1 MRITPEIMSQV
12 LLQSVNQTQTQLT
25 QLEEQASTGQAFQ
38 IPSDNPAAVTQSI
51 SFTHGLALVSQ
62 YQQGVTAAQGWLNT
76 ADSALAQGEQVW
88 EQVMQ
93 VANEGANSTLNSSDV
108 KALQTEVQSAEQNLG
123 NLANEQYQGSYLFAG
138 TANQTPPWNATT
150 ATWSGNSGSINMQV
164 GAGTTVAVN
173 VNGSTLFPQ
182 LFSDLQALNTAL
194 GQGPSAV
201 KATMPQLQTDL
212 NSLANARTQ
221 VGSTLALVNQQSRQ
235 LTSLQQDLQ
244 QNLANVTGANMASVT
259 TQLAQEET
267 VYQAALSSG
276 AQILPLSLANFLNP

>member
-12 LLQSVNQTQTQLT
+12 LLQSVNQTQSQLM

-38 IPSDNPAAVTQSI
+38 IPSDNPTAVTQSI
-51 SFTHGLALVSQ
+51 SFTHGLALVGQ
-62 YQQGVTAAQGWLNT
+62 YQQGVTTAQGWLNT
-76 ADSALAQGEQVW
+76 ADSTLSQGEQVW
-88 EQVMQ
+88 QQVMQ
-93 VANEGANSTLNSSDV
+93 VANEGANSTLNASGVS
-108 KALQTEVQSAEQNLG
+108 ALQAEVQGAEQNLA

-138 TANQTPPWNATT
+138 TNNQAPPWNAATS
-150 ATWSGNSGSINMQV
+150 TWSGNAGSVTMQV
-164 GAGTTVAVN
+164 GSSTTVAVN

-201 KATMPQLQTDL
+201 HALMPALQNDL
-212 NSLANARTQ
+212 TALTTARTQ
-221 VGSTLALVNQQSRQ
+221 VGSTLALVNQQASQ

-244 QNLANVTGANMASVT
+244 KNLANVTGANMAAVT

-276 AQILPLSLANFLNP
+276 AQILPLSLANFLAP

>member
-164 GAGTTVAVN
+164 GSGTTVAVN

-221 VGSTLALVNQQSRQ
+221 VGSTLALVNQQSSQ